1 MRYALI
7 GWTLVCPAL
16 LAAQTRGATPAPAP
30 APADL
35 VLQNARVYTVD
46 DRRPTAQAIAIRGDT
61 IAFVGSNAAVKRYI
75 GPATRVLDL
84 RGRTVVPGFTDAHAH
99 LAGIGERELTLNLEG
114 ASGPAEVARR
124 VAERVRSAR
133 PGEWITGLGW
143 IETGWSPPRFLTRAD
158 LDSVAPNNPVYL
170 SRADGHAGVANSA
183 ALRLA
188 GITAETKPPAGG
200 DILRDE
206 RGEPTGMLIDHAQAL
221 VEARIPP
228 ADAAL
233 LRQRLAVGA
242 ERSVRVGWTQLQDAG
257 GPWDDVEALR
267 SLYREGKI
275 KLRVYKAVYGPGPA
289 ARRLLAEG
297 PSIGEFGGRL
307 TVRTIKAVL
316 DGALGS
322 RGAALLQPYADAP
335 DKRGLVTTNVDSLRP
350 MLREALRRGVQVETH
365 AIGDRANRMLL
376 DLYREAFDSVPRS
389 ARAVPDP
396 RWRDEHTQIVAVA
409 DLPRFHQLGII
420 PSMQASHAIG
430 DLHFVPKR
438 LGLDRLAGA
447 YAWGTLLRDGNII
460 AGGSDAPVE
469 RGEPM
474 IEFYAAVAR
483 RDTSG
488 FRGPEWHPEQA
499 MTRAQALKSL
509 TLWPAYAAFEE
520 KRRGSITPGKWAD
533 LTVLSADIMR
543 IPEPEILR
551 TRVVMTIIGGE
562 IAYQADEAATSAERR
577 SGGQREDA
585 QKPAS

>member
-1 MRYALI
+1 MRYALLS
-7 GWTLVCPAL
+7 WTLLCPAL
-16 LAAQTRGATPAPAP
+16 LAAQTRAASPAP

-35 VLQNARVYTVD
+35 VLRNARVYTAD

-61 IAFVGSNAAVKRYI
+61 IAFVGSDAAVKRYI
-75 GPATRVLDL
+75 GRATRVLDL
-84 RGRTVVPGFTDAHAH
+84 TGRTVVPGFTDSHAH

-114 ASGPAEVARR
+114 ASGPADVARR
-124 VAERVRSAR
+124 VAERVRGAR

-143 IETGWSPPRFLTRAD
+143 IETAWSPPRFLTRAD

-200 DILRDE
+200 DVLRDA
-206 RGEPTGMLIDHAQAL
+206 RGEPTGMLIDNAQAL
-221 VEARIPP
+221 IEARIPS
-228 ADAAL
+228 ADASV

-257 GPWDDVEALR
+257 GPWEDVDALR

-289 ARRLLAEG
+289 AQRLLAEG

-307 TVRTIKAVL
+307 TVRGIKVVL

-322 RGAALLQPYADAP
+322 RGAALLEPYADDP
-335 DKRGLVTTNVDSLRP
+335 GKRGLVTTNVDSVRP

-376 DLYREAFDSVPRS
+376 DLYSEAFDSVPRS

-396 RWRDEHTQIVAVA
+396 RWRDEHTQIVALS
-409 DLPRFHQLGII
+409 DLPRFHQLGVI

-430 DLHFVPKR
+430 DLHFAPKR
-438 LGLDRLAGA
+438 LGRERLAGA
-447 YAWGTLLRDGNII
+447 YAWGALLHDGNII

-520 KRRGSITPGKWAD
+520 TRRGSITAGKWAD

-543 IPEPEILR
+543 IPEHEILR
-551 TRVVMTIIGGE
+551 TQVVMTIIGGE
-562 IAYQADEAATSAERR
+562 IAYQAEGPAGDARQADGA
-577 SGGQREDA
+577 REGSR
-585 QKPAS
+585 KKVSS